1 MKPLAVARRYARAL
15 ADVAG
20 QDDPKILDK
29 TTREISLA
37 ARAIAGDPAIL
48 RFFDDPSVR
57 KEDKDAA
64 IKTVG
69 RQGKLSQLSLRF
81 LAVLVENRRMSALR
95 TIDEVLQEIRD
106 ERLGLVQAEATM
118 AVSPTKA
125 EQQKMK
131 QALEKMTGRTV
142 HLSVKIDPDVLGGAR
157 TRIGSRVYDGT
168 LRNQLAILRKRLAM
182 AR

>member
-69 RQGKLSQLSLRF
+69 RKGKLSELSLRF

-106 ERLGLVQAEATM
+106 ERLGL
-118 AVSPTKA
+118 P
-125 EQQKMK
+125 
-131 QALEKMTGRTV
+131 
-142 HLSVKIDPDVLGGAR
+142 
-157 TRIGSRVYDGT
+157 
-168 LRNQLAILRKRLAM
+168 
-182 AR
+182 